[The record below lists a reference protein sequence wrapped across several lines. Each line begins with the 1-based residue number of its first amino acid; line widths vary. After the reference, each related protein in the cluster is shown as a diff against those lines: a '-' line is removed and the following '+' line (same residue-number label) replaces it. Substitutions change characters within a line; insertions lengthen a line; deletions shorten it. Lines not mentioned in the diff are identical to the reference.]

1 MSKSILKSY
10 QFFEVESLK
19 VARVVSFKLGFMDW
33 FFYNLI
39 TLIKCK
45 IPNKDV
51 DKESSIVFEKQGIL
65 SGKMKLDEL

>member
-1 MSKSILKSY
+1 MKLSVFRSGVTYGGS
-10 QFFEVESLK
+10 
-19 VARVVSFKLGFMDW
+19 RVNLKLGFMDW

-65 SGKMKLDEL
+65 SGKIKLDEL